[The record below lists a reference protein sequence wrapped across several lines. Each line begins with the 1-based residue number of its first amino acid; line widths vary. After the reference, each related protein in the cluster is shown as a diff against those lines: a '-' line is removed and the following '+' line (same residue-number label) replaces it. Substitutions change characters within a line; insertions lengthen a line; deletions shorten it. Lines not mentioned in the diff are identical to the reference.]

1 MSEHNNDQ
9 PTSDNNNEGRLT
21 AENAKRRIAAKEAQ
35 ARADAAEAEA
45 ESLRQ
50 QIAELRLAQARQQV
64 TAEHPELTAELI
76 EKQIAELRLAQ
87 ARQQVTAEHPELTAE
102 LIEKYAP
109 EGVDADGLADWA
121 EKSLGL
127 VVALRGEPEPDSGAM
142 SDTEKELAAAQMEL
156 ARQKAVSEHPHV
168 SEDVLDALC
177 AADTPDGLAEW
188 AAAFEQVAA
197 EIANAKPE
205 SFVVRQR
212 FLAGIQANKVGGG
225 KMKRPGSGMESVA
238 QKLTKR

>member
-1 MSEHNNDQ
+1 MDNTTNNTETNQQAPD
-9 PTSDNNNEGRLT
+9 TGHDGKLA
-21 AENAKRRIAAKEAQ
+21 AEAARRRVQAKEANE
-35 ARADAAEAEA
+35 RADAAEATVA
-45 ESLRQ
+45 DLKA
-50 QIAELRLAQARQQV
+50 QIAALKLSQAKQAV
-64 TAEHPELTAELI
+64 TAAHPELTPELI
-76 EKQIAELRLAQ
+76 DEF
-87 ARQQVTAEHPELTAE
+87 
-102 LIEKYAP
+102 AP
-109 EGVDADGLADWA
+109 EGIDADGLAAWA
-121 EKSLGL
+121 DKAIGL
-127 VVALRGEPEPDSGAM
+127 VVALRGEAPVAADAM

-177 AADTPDGLAEW
+177 GADTPEGVAEW

-205 SFVVRQR
+205 SYVVRQR

-225 KMKRPGSGMESVA
+225 KLKGASGHGMESVA